1 MIGVKRQ
8 TAKYVV
14 CDYVMSNIAWLLF
27 NIVRFYMPV
36 VASGYVELDDF
47 LLSRNVLIGQLF
59 MPIIMMAVY
68 YLSGYY
74 NIAFFKSRLQE
85 LFTTI
90 TSVLINTLILYF
102 TALINDVMPLRTDNY
117 ELILILFALQFVCV
131 YAPRLTITTNA
142 THKIHNRE
150 WYFNTLVIGCGKQAL
165 RLTKE
170 LNERT
175 KSLGYNVVGYVDI
188 EEDSRSQELPYTV
201 FPKHNLKELCNRLNI
216 KYIIVAIDDNRQ
228 VRLNAVINELY
239 PLDLPIKMQS
249 TVFHNLIGRVKLSN
263 IYGQPLV
270 DVSSCAISAGERNM
284 KRLADIV
291 ISSLALVFVAPIV
304 AIFAILIKRDSSGP
318 VIYRQE
324 RIGYHHKPFYIYKLR
339 TMYTNAESNGT
350 PQLSSADDS
359 RITPIGKFMR
369 KYRIDELPQFWNIL
383 KGDMS
388 LVGPRPEREYFIKQ
402 IIEKAPY
409 YALMY
414 QIRPGLTSWGMV
426 KYGYAQSVDE
436 MIERLQYDIVY
447 LENMS
452 MLVDLKIIIHTV
464 RTVISGRGM

>member
-36 VASGYVELDDF
+36 VASGYIELDAF
-47 LLSRNVLIGQLF
+47 LLSKNVLIGQFF
-59 MPIIMMAVY
+59 MPLIMMMVY

-74 NIAFFKSRLQE
+74 NITFFKSRLQE

-90 TSVLINTLILYF
+90 SSVLINTLILFF
-102 TALINDVMPLRTDNY
+102 TALINDILPLRTDNY
-117 ELILILFALQFVCV
+117 ELIFILFALQFICV
-131 YAPRLTITTNA
+131 YSLRLTITTNA

-165 RLTKE
+165 KLTQE

-175 KSLGYNVVGYVDI
+175 KSLGYNIVGYVDTG
-188 EEDSRSQELPYTV
+188 EGSPLKELPYKV
-201 FPKHNLKELCNRLNI
+201 YPNVNLAQLCNDLNI

-228 VRLNAVINELY
+228 IRLNAVINELY
-239 PLDLPIKMQS
+239 PLDRPIKMQS

-270 DVSSCAISAGERNM
+270 DVSSCAISAGGRNM
-284 KRLADIV
+284 KRLVDIIV
-291 ISSLALVFVAPIV
+291 SAIALIIITPIIAV
-304 AIFAILIKRDSSGP
+304 FAILIKRDSKGP
-318 VIYRQE
+318 VFYRQE
-324 RIGYHHKPFYIYKLR
+324 RIGYHHKPFFIYKLR
-339 TMYTNAESNGT
+339 TMYTNAESDGT
-350 PQLSSADDS
+350 PRLSSSDDD

-369 KYRIDELPQFWNIL
+369 KYRIDELPQFWNIF

-388 LVGPRPEREYFIKQ
+388 LVGPRPEREFFIKQ

-464 RTVISGRGM
+464 RTVITGKGM

>member
-59 MPIIMMAVY
+59 MPMIMMAVY

-90 TSVLINTLILYF
+90 TSVLTNTLILYF

-131 YAPRLTITTNA
+131 YALRLTITTNA

>member
-90 TSVLINTLILYF
+90 TSVVTNTLILYF

>member
-59 MPIIMMAVY
+59 MPMIMMAVY

-131 YAPRLTITTNA
+131 YALRLTITTNA

-201 FPKHNLKELCNRLNI
+201 FPKHNLEELCSRLNI